1 MAAGYGVPL
10 VRRAGGWIP
19 GQTAATDSDQAI
31 AVAPFDGTVTKVSIL
46 PEAAVTGATAT
57 KRTFT
62 LVNKGQAGSGTTVV
76 ATLDLVTG
84 TNLAA
89 FDEMLFTLSA
99 DPANKV
105 AQGDVL
111 ALVET
116 HASTGTA
123 HSGGEIEV
131 EFTRA

>member
-1 MAAGYGVPL
+1 MAAGHSAPL
-10 VRRAGGWIP
+10 VRRTGGWIP
-19 GQTAATDSDQAI
+19 GQTAGTDSDQAI
-31 AVAPFDGTVTKVSIL
+31 AVAPFGGTVTKVSIL

-57 KRTFT
+57 KRTFS
-62 LVNKGQAGSGTTVV
+62 LINKGQTGAGTTVV
-76 ATLDLVTG
+76 AILDLITG
-84 TNLAA
+84 TDLVA
-89 FDEMLFTLSA
+89 FDEFLFTLSA

-111 ALVET
+111 VLAET

-123 HSGGEIEV
+123 HSGGEVEI

>member
-1 MAAGYGVPL
+1 MAGYAAPL
-10 VRRAGGWIP
+10 VRQVSGWIP
-19 GQTAATDSDQAI
+19 GQSAGTDSDQAI
-31 AVAPFDGTVTKVSIL
+31 AVAPYDGVVSKCSLL

-62 LVNKGQAGSGTTVV
+62 LTNKGQSGAGTTAV
-76 ATLDLVTG
+76 AVLDLVTG
-84 TNLAA
+84 TNLVA
-89 FDEMLFTLSA
+89 FDESLFTISA

-105 AQGDVL
+105 LAGDVL
-111 ALVET
+111 VLVET

-123 HSGGEIEV
+123 HSGGEVVV